1 MQKPDDMWLIVG
13 TKDLPDW
20 IIALEVE
27 LANAILNH

>member
-13 TKDLPDW
+13 AKDLPDW